1 METVKIIS
9 GNPGSGKTSLAGR
22 LALEKTRGVHMVTDL
37 FYRFLARRIDP
48 STPEAHSQNQTVIRA
63 FARAASAFAEE
74 GYDVYL
80 DGIVGPWMLP
90 VLASEVSGRGL
101 EIDYVILRTD
111 LETALARTEARAG
124 QGSAAPKVVAKMHRE
139 FSDLGPYKAHV
150 LVTTGRSLDDIA
162 AEYKRRLAAGALRLQ
177 MPLGGEK

>member
-1 METVKIIS
+1 
-9 GNPGSGKTSLAGR
+9 
-22 LALEKTRGVHMVTDL
+22 
-37 FYRFLARRIDP
+37 
-48 STPEAHSQNQTVIRA
+48 
-63 FARAASAFAEE
+63 
-74 GYDVYL
+74 
-80 DGIVGPWMLP
+80 
-90 VLASEVSGRGL
+90 
-101 EIDYVILRTD
+101 VILRTD